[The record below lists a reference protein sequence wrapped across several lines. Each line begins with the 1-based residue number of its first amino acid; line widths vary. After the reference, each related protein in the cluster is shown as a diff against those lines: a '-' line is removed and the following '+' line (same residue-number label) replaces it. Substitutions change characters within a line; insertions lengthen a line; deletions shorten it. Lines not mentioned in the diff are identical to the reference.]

1 MPKYYLLTAKQFEEK
16 AESFVN
22 DGAYPTDP
30 DTGHEARTAERGL
43 ELLMQDTPDIE
54 QLMQKVHDNRKF
66 RYSTLVQKWFW
77 FNAGNSTPHG
87 PFDTFIEALQ
97 HAALPV
103 QE

>member
-1 MPKYYLLTAKQFEEK
+1 MPKHYLLTAKQFDDK
-16 AESFVN
+16 AMQWVN

-54 QLMQKVHDNRKF
+54 QLMQRAAEHAISFDHNRAHGA
-66 RYSTLVQKWFW
+66 WFW

-97 HAALPV
+97 HAAS
-103 QE
+103 Q